1 MCLGCYFANIVEA
14 IAAAVR
20 GTPRSRRRLSSYV
33 YMDAILY
40 YFNEQNVLPKG
51 ITTASQ
57 AVRDYACRA
66 GLALRKLV
74 SLSNNQHDGDSVAV
88 LTMTVQFRLPSSSH
102 SFDGHA
108 LPGILHLWS

>member
-1 MCLGCYFANIVEA
+1 MVQLLLCIEA

-40 YFNEQNVLPKG
+40 YYNENNVLPRG
-51 ITTASQ
+51 ITIATQ

-74 SLSNNQHDGDSVAV
+74 SWATDSSNRHQMLCGGFCNDC
-88 LTMTVQFRLPSSSH
+88 
-102 SFDGHA
+102 
-108 LPGILHLWS
+108 